1 MMCDW
6 EQMVLGTDG
15 GSVLCDWE
23 QMAGV
28 CYVTGNRWWECAV

>member
-1 MMCDW
+1 MLVTDGGSVMCDW

-23 QMAGV
+23 QMVGV
-28 CYVTGNRWWECAV
+28 